1 VKPKRANRIASPSV
15 IRTNPADIPIGVVG
29 LGLMGNSI
37 MACLL
42 AAGHPVVGVT
52 RRLARRRNTRR
63 HLHSLL
69 REMKRE
75 KLLSADPTR
84 VLEELR
90 IAEDYAELR
99 PCQVVIESVLEDV
112 QVKHEV
118 FRKIEAEVPPEAII
132 GSNTSAIPVT
142 ALQKGASHPERFMG
156 IHWGEPAHVLRF
168 MEIICGEQTDLRYV
182 ERAKALA
189 ERWGKEPSI
198 VRRDIRGF
206 LTNRCMYAL
215 MREAFYLVESG
226 YATVEDVD
234 RSLRNDLGYWITLAG
249 PFRFMDLTGVPA
261 YLRVMKDLLPEL
273 CCSKEVP
280 ALIRNVVDNGG
291 LGVANAQ
298 GFYEYSPQEARRWEK
313 RFLRFSYDIRALA
326 RKYSE
331 RPWASGPSRV
341 MKVRRKGGA
350 SAPPPNAP
358 NGEGALAPEA
368 RRLQGLEALRLA
380 SPKAAGLKPRPSATL
395 SRERP

>member
-1 VKPKRANRIASPSV
+1 MTSGRTKRADLRAATRPIKA
-15 IRTNPADIPIGVVG
+15 ADIPVGVIG

-52 RRLARRRNTRR
+52 RSVAKRRNTRR
-63 HLHSLL
+63 HLQALL
-69 REMKRE
+69 RQMKNE
-75 KLLSADPTR
+75 KLLSGDPAR
-84 VLEELR
+84 VLKNLR
-90 IAEDYAELR
+90 IVEEYAELR
-99 PCQVVIESVLEDV
+99 DCQVVIETVLEDL
-112 QVKHEV
+112 QVKYEV
-118 FRKIEAEVPPEAII
+118 FRKIEGVVSPETII

-142 ALQKGASHPERFMG
+142 LLQKGASHPERFMG
-156 IHWGEPAHVLRF
+156 MHWGEPAHVLRF
-168 MEIICGEQTDLRYV
+168 MEIICGEQTDMRYV
-182 ERAKALA
+182 ERVQALA
-189 ERWGKEPSI
+189 EGWGKEPSI

-226 YATVEDVD
+226 YATIEDVD

-273 CCSKEVP
+273 SCSKEVP
-280 ALIRNVVDNGG
+280 ALIRNVVDKGG

-298 GFYEYSPQEARRWEK
+298 GFYDYTPQEARRWEK

-331 RPWASGPSRV
+331 RQR
-341 MKVRRKGGA
+341 
-350 SAPPPNAP
+350 
-358 NGEGALAPEA
+358 
-368 RRLQGLEALRLA
+368 
-380 SPKAAGLKPRPSATL
+380 
-395 SRERP
+395 